1 MRSNAVCL
9 NYQSVY
15 CSKQESVNS
24 FSAII
29 VSATILFLAL
39 CMKIWMTIS
48 STSLGYQLAEEREKT
63 IALDMQR
70 REYELQL
77 SVLLRPD
84 NLAER
89 AKNVLGLKAL
99 RPEQAAKISY

>member
-29 VSATILFLAL
+29 AAAIILFLAL
-39 CMKIWMTIS
+39 CMKIWLSITLK
-48 STSLGYQLAEEREKT
+48 SLGYQLAEERDKT

-84 NLAER
+84 NLEER
-89 AKNVLGLKAL
+89 AKNVLGLRAL